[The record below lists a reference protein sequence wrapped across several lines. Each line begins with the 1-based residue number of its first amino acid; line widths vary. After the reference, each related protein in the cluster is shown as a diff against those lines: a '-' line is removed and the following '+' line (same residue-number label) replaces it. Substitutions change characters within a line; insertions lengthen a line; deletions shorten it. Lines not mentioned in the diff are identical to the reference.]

1 MLICYLTV
9 LSALL
14 LLTWMHWDVSN
25 KMLFILAAD
34 RCPCPL
40 HFLHSTFHKVWYISY
55 LVPISH
61 LPQLLKY
68 FHCILTL
75 FSEISFPF
83 WLCPPRTLPAQ
94 KPFYFFFSSVLSLLD
109 LEMGGCPPPSYSL
122 SGQVPSLLLVLKLTS
137 SSYRLNY
144 CDLPAAALFSVHWI
158 IGLLSLSD

>member
-1 MLICYLTV
+1 MYLIRCS
-9 LSALL
+9 LSL
-14 LLTWMHWDVSN
+14 LLTGVH
-25 KMLFILAAD
+25 A
-34 RCPCPL
+34 PL
-40 HFLHSTFHKVWYISY
+40 HFLHATFHKVWYISY

-83 WLCPPRTLPAQ
+83 WLWQKPGCPLRTLPAQ

-109 LEMGGCPPPSYSL
+109 LEMGGCPPPSSSL

-137 SSYRLNY
+137 SVTDSTIVIYLQQHCSQFIGSLAY
-144 CDLPAAALFSVHWI
+144 CHFLTSFLI
-158 IGLLSLSD
+158 